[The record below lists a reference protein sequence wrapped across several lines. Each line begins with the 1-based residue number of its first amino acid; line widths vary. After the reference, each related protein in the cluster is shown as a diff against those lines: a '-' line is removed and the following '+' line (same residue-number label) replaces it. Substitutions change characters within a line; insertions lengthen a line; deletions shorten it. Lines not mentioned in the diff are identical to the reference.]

1 MMKLCRHASYRSG
14 MGTRLD
20 GAKRE
25 HRSTVG
31 KLYHFN
37 SRTNTQEMP
46 IAEKRLDQVAEY

>member
-1 MMKLCRHASYRSG
+1 